1 MEPEPDGDRP
11 LVPRGPAHPGLD
23 QVDRHVADVGRVLRA
38 HKNVKAN
45 ANQLLKQKKNATVS
59 SQALGQCMI
68 LKCDNRW
75 RWLSIFLWPLRLEFL
90 SELPPGHIMDQD
102 LIPLFKSKHDKLK
115 DKVSLS

>member
-23 QVDRHVADVGRVLRA
+23 QIDRHVADVGGVLRA
-38 HKNVKAN
+38 HENVKAN

-75 RWLSIFLWPLRLEFL
+75 RC
-90 SELPPGHIMDQD
+90 
-102 LIPLFKSKHDKLK
+102 
-115 DKVSLS
+115 